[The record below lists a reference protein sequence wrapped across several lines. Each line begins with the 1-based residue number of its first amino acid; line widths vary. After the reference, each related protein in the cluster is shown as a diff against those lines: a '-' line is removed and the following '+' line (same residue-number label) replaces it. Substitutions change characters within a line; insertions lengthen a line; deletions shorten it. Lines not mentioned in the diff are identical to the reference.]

1 MNILI
6 VYDNRGRA
14 MDALAGAIAEG
25 ARGVTGAEVWLRTI
39 DNATYDEL
47 AATDALVLGCPN
59 WSGVT
64 TKLKEW
70 LDAGEDF
77 WEKQLLVGKVGA
89 AFVTGRS
96 RGSGNEVTLLQL
108 WHVLVANGMVMVGL
122 PWDDAMRESS
132 HSYYGLVGVGPATEA
147 DLRLARSLGRRVA
160 EVTRRLNTT
169 ELGRP

>member
-14 MDALAGAIAEG
+14 MEGLAEAVAEG
-25 ARGVTGAEVWLRTI
+25 ARGVTGAEVWLRTLRT
-39 DNATYDEL
+39 ATYGEL
-47 AATDALVLGCPN
+47 AAADALVLGCPN

-70 LDAGEDF
+70 LDVGEDF
-77 WEKQLLVGKVGA
+77 WERQLLVGKVGA

-108 WHVLVANGMVMVGL
+108 WHVLVANGMIPVGL
-122 PWDDAMRESS
+122 PWDEAMRSSS
-132 HSYYGLVGVGPATEA
+132 HSYYGLVGVGPATDD
-147 DLRLARSLGRRVA
+147 DLRLARTLGRRVA
-160 EVTRRLNTT
+160 EVARRLNTNA
-169 ELGRP
+169 LGKP